1 MTRDEVKRVIG
12 YVRVSTSDQGRSGLG
27 LEAQVEAIN
36 AKARSK
42 GWEVLRI
49 AQDVASGRSL
59 NGRPAMKAAL
69 EDLRARRADALV
81 VSKLDRLSRSLI
93 DFAQMLETA
102 RKQGWHVVMLD
113 LELDTSTPMGKLSAN
128 MLANVAQ
135 YEREMIGLRT
145 KEALAV
151 KRSRGERLGRER
163 VITPAVERR
172 IRQLRDKKGLSYQA
186 IAAALDEAGVP
197 SPAGGERWNWSTIRR
212 VMERAGT

>member
-1 MTRDEVKRVIG
+1 MRRVIG
-12 YVRVSTSDQGRSGLG
+12 YVRVSTADQGRSGLG
-27 LEAQVEAIN
+27 LEAQLGAIE
-36 AKARSK
+36 AKASAK
-42 GWEVLRI
+42 GWELLYT
-49 AQDVASGRSL
+49 AKDVASGKSL
-59 NGRPAMKAAL
+59 NGRPELQAAL
-69 EDLRARRADALV
+69 VELKAHRADALL

-93 DFAQMLETA
+93 DFATMLETA

-163 VITPAVERR
+163 VITPAVEKR
-172 IRQLRDKKGLSYQA
+172 IRQLRGKGMSYQA
-186 IAAALDEAGVP
+186 IATWLDEASVP
-197 SPAGGERWNWSTIRR
+197 SPAGGEKWNWSTIRR
-212 VMERAGT
+212 VMERSKKA